1 MHKLPFSKDSR
12 TANGDSIVWDIGNSS
27 MDAAD
32 SGLASSTDERPLSG
46 VDSLVNQVRIESV
59 MS

>member
-1 MHKLPFSKDSR
+1 
-12 TANGDSIVWDIGNSS
+12 

-32 SGLASSTDERPLSG
+32 SDLDPSTDERPLSG
-46 VDSLVNQVRIESV
+46 VDRLVNEVRIESV